1 MNMKRLVILVWFVG
15 CIFGVRA
22 NNVRIVEDV
31 KVGTIEGNSTAQLTF
46 KIAWDNSWRDDY
58 NWDAVYVF
66 LKIKRVTDLEWK
78 HAYFMDANHSVSAGY
93 TCWPAQ
99 LTLPSSDANYRQG
112 MFIYRDSKGKGDA
125 EVTANLIWNLS
136 RAGYTA
142 TELQAGKIEMSLQCI
157 EMVYVPQGA
166 YYLGDGVSTK
176 TFRKKLR
183 QILPEWDVIDSHDPT
198 QKFTASTAYTP
209 GSPTS
214 DPASLANRVVET
226 YGHTGVAT
234 GNIFYSAPGEG
245 YWQVEFA
252 TPKTIRYFGVSGVAG
267 YASYGASSWYL
278 AASNTGVD
286 WTQIS
291 DGYGAAEWTVEATSY
306 PVYNA
311 LPVRKGNIKAYKY
324 YRLVFVGTSGRG
336 VIMNNIAMTE
346 KDLATVSDDGY
357 VVDGRAMAKNETTGL
372 FADDGNAWSGSITGS
387 INDNVKYAG
396 NNKVYPNGFEGF
408 YVMKYELS
416 QEQYVRF
423 LNKLSATQQKK
434 RTVDILDDL
443 DPGDYVF
450 GEDKTKP
457 ENRNGIVLGARS
469 NGVVIF
475 ACDLTQSGNKVS
487 QEDDGQNVA
496 CNYVSVN
503 DMLAYADWAGLRPLS
518 EMEYEK
524 MCRRPY
530 PQLPERNGWAGG
542 DRADAKYPTSGAFAD
557 GTTPGGEDE
566 RLASGNVNAGG
577 KTGGPVRVGSFA
589 PVAKTPQQAGASY
602 WGVME
607 LSGNLAEYY
616 YNASPTGQS
625 FYDHVYGYSH
635 GNGALTSEGASD
647 VGTAY
652 WPLNAIAFGR
662 RGGSYLSEMTGSEGQ
677 ISVSDRSQAGGV
689 SSLDDKD
696 ATTTFRL
703 GHSYTF
709 MSTTRMTCTS
719 YLKLANGKTTAAGEV
734 ADSVCVGD
742 TYTLRGTE
750 LMDASG
756 TPVDGGGKVS
766 YIWYIAYTSG
776 GWQIIPNE
784 NGRDIVL
791 RDIRS
796 DRKDVSYDQNNERF
810 QYFWVR
816 RMAYTPN
823 GAMHMTNAVKIY
835 RINPQYSLD
844 RLVDTVR
851 QNNTCLGFLL
861 KTGLPATVSWR
872 WKAGGDDAK
881 NLTLQYTAGNNR
893 FLYVPNRTDFENVAG
908 QTHVVVC
915 EMNYYNKCR
924 KREELKV
931 FVEKRPEVGVASNEI
946 TVNGKD
952 PSKECG
958 VVMQDMR
965 SQGASRIYKTVKIN
979 GKCWMAENLRY
990 DGLSTSSGIKSDDPS
1005 GEKYGRLYVW
1015 SATVRDNAC
1024 PSGWKLPT
1032 NADVD
1037 ALIAYLGGAA
1047 AAAPKVKAINY
1058 WTYNESIQKLNT
1070 SGLSFIGVMHGVNAA
1085 NSPTSTYL
1093 ITYED
1098 YFYTLN
1104 YNDNTFGRSNWA
1116 HSYWM
1121 PIRCIKR

>member
-1 MNMKRLVILVWFVG
+1 MKRLVILVWIV
-15 CIFGVRA
+15 CSILSLRA

-66 LKIKRVTDLEWK
+66 MKIKRLTDPDWK
-78 HAYFMDANHSVSAGY
+78 HAYFMDANHVMSAGY

-99 LTLPSSDANYRQG
+99 YTTAANSRQG
-112 MFIYRDSKGKGDA
+112 VFIYRDSKGKGDA
-125 EVTANLIWNLS
+125 EVSASLLWNIS
-136 RAGYTA
+136 AAGYTA
-142 TELQAGKIEMSLQCI
+142 AELQAGKIEMSLQCI
-157 EMVYVPQGA
+157 EMVYVPQGT

-183 QILPEWDVIDSHDPT
+183 QILPEWDLIDSHDPT
-198 QKFTASTAYTP
+198 QKFSASASITP
-209 GSPTS
+209 G
-214 DPASLANRVVET
+214 ASYADASAPANRVSEA
-226 YGHTGVAT
+226 YGHSGVAT
-234 GNIFYSAPGEG
+234 GNIFYSAAGEG
-245 YWQVEFA
+245 FWQVEFA
-252 TPKTIRYFGVSGVAG
+252 TPKTIRYFGVSGLRDCG
-267 YASYGASSWYL
+267 NYCPQTWYL
-278 AASNTGVD
+278 AGSNTGVD

-291 DGYGAAEWTVEATSY
+291 DTYSSADWKIEADSY

-311 LPVRKGNIKAYKY
+311 LPVKQGYIKSYKY
-324 YRLVFVGTSGRG
+324 YRIVFRGNGNYGT
-336 VIMNNIAMTE
+336 IINNVAMTE

-357 VVDGRAMAKNETTGL
+357 VVDGRAMLKNETTGL
-372 FADDGNAWSGSITGS
+372 FADDGNTWSGTLTGS

-408 YVMKYELS
+408 YAMKYELS

-423 LNKLSATQQKK
+423 LNKLNSTQQVA
-434 RTVDILDDL
+434 RTIDYLDDL
-443 DPGDYVF
+443 EPGDYVF

-457 ENRNGIVLGARS
+457 ENRNGIVVGARS

-475 ACDLTQSGNKVS
+475 ACNLTQAGNKVS

-496 CNYVSVN
+496 CNYVSIN

-524 MCRRPY
+524 MGRRPY
-530 PQLPERNGWAGG
+530 PQLPDRKGWAGG
-542 DRADAKYPTSGAFAD
+542 AITDVRYPSSGAYAD

-566 RLASGNVNAGG
+566 RLAIGNVNAGG
-577 KTGGPVRVGSFA
+577 KADGPVRVGSFA
-589 PVAKTPQQAGASY
+589 PLAKTPQQAGASY

-616 YNASPTGQS
+616 YNTSPTGQT

-635 GNGALTSEGASD
+635 GNGTLTSDGASD

-652 WPLNAIAFGR
+652 WPVGVAAFGI
-662 RGGSYLSEMTGSEGQ
+662 RGGSYMSEVQGAEGQ
-677 ISVSDRSQAGGV
+677 IAISDRSQANGV
-689 SSLDDKD
+689 SSLDDKN

-709 MSTTRMTCTS
+709 MSTSRIACTS
-719 YLKLANGKTTAAGEV
+719 YLTLSNGKTTEKGEV

-742 TYTLRGTE
+742 TYTLRGSE

-766 YIWYIAYTSG
+766 YVWYILNTDWST
-776 GWQIIPNE
+776 WQIIPNE
-784 NGRDIVL
+784 NGRDLVL

-796 DRKDVSYDQNNERF
+796 DRKDLTYDANSQRF
-810 QYFWVR
+810 QYFSVR
-816 RMAYTPN
+816 RMAYSPN
-823 GAMHMTNAVKIY
+823 GAMHMTNTAKIY
-835 RINPQYSLD
+835 RINPQYSFD

-861 KTGLPATVSWR
+861 KTGLPATVTWR
-872 WKAGGDDAK
+872 WKAGGDGTTE
-881 NLTLQYTAGNNR
+881 LPLQYTNKSNR
-893 FLYVPNRTDFENVAG
+893 FLYVPYRTDFESVAG

-915 EMNYYNKCR
+915 NMSYYNKCQ

-946 TVNGKD
+946 TINGSD

-965 SQGASRIYKTVKIN
+965 SQGASRIYKTVKVN

-990 DGLSTSSGIKSDDPS
+990 DGLSSESGIKLDDPS
-1005 GEKYGRLYVW
+1005 GEKYGRLYKW

-1024 PSGWKLPT
+1024 PSGWRLPT
-1032 NADVD
+1032 NVEVN
-1037 ALIAYLGGAA
+1037 ALITSLGGSGVAGS
-1047 AAAPKVKAINY
+1047 KVKAINY
-1058 WTYNESIQKLNT
+1058 WNFSETIPKQNT
-1070 SGLSFIGVMHGVNAA
+1070 SGLGFIGVVHGVNAL
-1085 NSPTSTYL
+1085 NSPSDTYL
-1093 ITYED
+1093 ITSDGY
-1098 YFYTLN
+1098 YYNLN
-1104 YNDNTFGRSNWA
+1104 YNNNNFSGPYGSA
-1116 HSYWM
+1116 SSYWM